1 MIRRPPRSTRTDTLF
16 PYTTLFRSRPGDHAE
31 EGGAEDRDFGRAAGE
46 AAGDEGGAIEEKL
59 AEPDARRKD
68 AEEDEVEDVGRHDAQ
83 RDAVDPLRGEVEVV
97 DKLGD
102 RCARVDENAGHGGA
116 EDRVDHEQDGENG
129 RASGRERVCEYG
141 SISGGA
147 E

>member
-1 MIRRPPRSTRTDTLF
+1 MFFFFLMIRRPPRSTRTDTLF
-16 PYTTLFRSRPGDHAE
+16 PYTTLFRSPDRDGIGDRRPGDHAE

-116 EDRVDHEQDGENG
+116 EDRV
-129 RASGRERVCEYG
+129 
-141 SISGGA
+141 
-147 E
+147 